1 MYKTEH
7 KEQQPQISID
17 KIGEEMIVTVNLKE
31 ITEIRKEILINEG
44 EEVEEEITY
53 WLYNTNTFK
62 CKYDEKLIENIKNN
76 PILYLFYGKEFE
88 KQKKDIVDAVQK
100 LMDDTAKTR
109 NYDDI
114 FTAISYKDSAVEKFK
129 KEAEACL
136 AWRDLVWV
144 TCYEILD
151 EVVTL
156 KRELPSLEEI
166 LEELPK
172 IDW

>member
-1 MYKTEH
+1 MEIVVNDT
-7 KEQQPQISID
+7 QILIDMHSCGLLDMIKKSTIIFHTVDYVLAELNKSPYSRPEID
-17 KIGEEMIVTVNLKE
+17 KLIDEGLLK
-31 ITEIRKEILINEG
+31 
-44 EEVEEEITY
+44 VHS
-53 WLYNTNTFK
+53 F
-62 CKYDEKLIENIKNN
+62 DEKGNE
-76 PILYLFYGKEFE
+76 EFE